1 MKCESCEVQIDPKW
15 KNAIEKNECP
25 FCGECIMDNNL
36 KDLLLS
42 AKEIFDELM
51 EENYKDAFIDWIK
64 ANYNFVLFKNKNVEL
79 ESNKP
84 DQSQGEEKK
93 VQGPR
98 SVDYFLNIAKKQN
111 LVSNKEDRIQG
122 AMSKISA
129 SAGGE
134 SGSLSI
140 EAQIRQDNPGI
151 KPLSIN
157 EIDQFASMIGGVDP
171 SGDEDIPQVVLDM
184 ASIAKNNPKDYN
196 TKDVHFLQNQFNKQR
211 DASEAMY
218 SKGNGKFSRG

>member
-64 ANYNFVLFKNKNVEL
+64 ANYNFVLFKNKSIEL
-79 ESNKP
+79 ESNKT
-84 DQSQGEEKK
+84 DQSQVEENK

-98 SVDYFLNIAKKQN
+98 SVDFFLNIAKKQN
-111 LVSNKEDRIQG
+111 LINNKEDRIQG

-129 SAGGE
+129 SAGSEG
-134 SGSLSI
+134 GSLSI

-151 KPLSIN
+151 KPLSMN
-157 EIDQFASMIGGVDP
+157 EIDKFASMIGGGEISDN
-171 SGDEDIPQVVLDM
+171 GDIPQVVLDM
-184 ASIAKNNPKDYN
+184 ASISKNPKDN
-196 TKDVHFLQNQFNKQR
+196 AKDMHSLQNQFNKQR

-218 SKGNGKFSRG
+218 NKGNGKFSRG